1 MDMITK
7 NTTKVKE
14 KIAGIEPT
22 DEKLTARAGLTVFN
36 RFVSKIN
43 FFKIIEERFN
53 YLRRSKKGLPVSEIF
68 KQVINYF
75 VEGTSFSLSRF
86 DDLKEDETYKA
97 LIETSVDNMLSS
109 HQAKRFFYKFEKRER
124 EKLSELLRALFIWR
138 LQVESPEIIILNIDT
153 MVMDN
158 NDAKKRE
165 GVEYTYKNI
174 KGYQPLQMTWE
185 GFIIDAEFRS
195 GSKHSNYDHQA
206 IRMIKR
212 MVKKIRKEY
221 KKDIPILIRFDS
233 GFYDIVN
240 YTELDKLNV
249 GFISAG
255 KMYDDIKEYASCVDS
270 KNINEFHNEDNTWDY
285 FEFGNTRGTWNGK
298 FYRSFYLELMPKSEQ
313 LILDFIKKKKVL
325 YTNIGIDE
333 KFTGLLKESNN
344 IKYLKA
350 ETIIE
355 SYHQRGTDELVNRA
369 LKDFGTEQLP
379 FQKFNHNA
387 GFYFMMLIS
396 FFLYQTFKID
406 VTINVINISSYA
418 STFRRKI
425 IDIAGKIIKTGGI
438 ITLKILRSVYNRIK
452 IQELWA
458 LANSPPYIFSY

>member
-1 MDMITK
+1 MITK
-7 NTTKVKE
+7 NKTKVKG
-14 KIAGIEPT
+14 KISGIEPT

-36 RFVSKIN
+36 RFISKIN

-75 VEGTSFSLSRF
+75 VEGTSFSISRF
-86 DDLKEDETYKA
+86 DELKEDETYRD
-97 LIETSVDNMLSS
+97 LIETSADNMLSS
-109 HQAKRFFYKFEKRER
+109 HQAKRFFYKFTKKER

-165 GVEYTYKNI
+165 GVEHTYKSI

-212 MVKKIRKEY
+212 MVKKIRNEY
-221 KKDIPILIRFDS
+221 KKDVPILIRFDS

-255 KMYDDIKEYASCVDS
+255 RIYDDIKEYASCVDS
-270 KNINEFHNEDNTWDY
+270 KYINEYNNKGNIWEY

-298 FYRSFYLELMPKSEQ
+298 FYRSFYLELIHEREQ
-313 LILDFIKKKKVL
+313 LILDFIKKNSVL
-325 YTNIGIDE
+325 YTNIGMNE
-333 KFTGLLKESNN
+333 KFTELLKESNN
-344 IKYLKA
+344 TKYLKA

-379 FQKFNHNA
+379 FQKFNQNA

-406 VTINVINISSYA
+406 VTINVIKVSSYA
-418 STFRRKI
+418 STFRRKL

-438 ITLKILRSVYNRIK
+438 IILKVLRSVYNRIN

-458 LANSPPYIFSY
+458 LANSPPFILSY